1 MTSPSP
7 AWHNTLQSKGRRLKR
22 SRCHTTNEYAQ
33 LIRQLPTEHV
43 YFLLLCIEIANQLV
57 AKKAS

>member
-1 MTSPSP
+1 M
-7 AWHNTLQSKGRRLKR
+7 QSKGRRLKR

-43 YFLLLCIEIANQLV
+43 YFLLLCIEIANQL
-57 AKKAS
+57 AKKQAETTRTQ

>member
-1 MTSPSP
+1 M
-7 AWHNTLQSKGRRLKR
+7 QSKGRRLKR

-57 AKKAS
+57 AKKQAETVKHGLNDST

>member
-1 MTSPSP
+1 M
-7 AWHNTLQSKGRRLKR
+7 RLKR

-57 AKKAS
+57 AKKQAETVKHGLNDST